1 MFLCPSPHPV
11 RREVAVDVAF
21 TLSSSGGLRGSSSP
35 TKSVLCY
42 SVNHSGR
49 LTPSEKV
56 PALTDA
62 GTFVGSC

>member
-1 MFLCPSPHPV
+1 M
-11 RREVAVDVAF
+11 DVAF